1 MIQIMVLI
9 CMLLFFDIIYRNYYH
24 NYSDTIM
31 YYCLFFRVDVVYG
44 SRPIPVLVGFW
55 NQSYF
60 VSNCAC
66 MVRPNGIANK
76 MILKY
81 RYIIT
86 LDNFEIAQISLII
99 KSSFTKNFIGNMYR
113 CYIIVC

>member
-1 MIQIMVLI
+1 M
-9 CMLLFFDIIYRNYYH
+9 
-24 NYSDTIM
+24 
-31 YYCLFFRVDVVYG
+31 
-44 SRPIPVLVGFW
+44 LVGFW

-66 MVRPNGIANK
+66 VVRPNGIANK

-86 LDNFEIAQISLII
+86 LDNFEIAQISLILKVALLRALSETCI
-99 KSSFTKNFIGNMYR
+99 DT
-113 CYIIVC
+113 IIVC